1 MLMRSNPDSTA
12 RFQSSESCPFD
23 AIAATDSPRDFPRVE
38 NSHSLEGIAPV
49 STKTMLIPKR
59 WTFYRVLTAGE
70 EEIVASCQGGRS
82 QVMTNNNTNGT
93 TTTEAAANI
102 PSLPKMSG

>member
-1 MLMRSNPDSTA
+1 MGVTLK
-12 RFQSSESCPFD
+12 
-23 AIAATDSPRDFPRVE
+23 
-38 NSHSLEGIAPV
+38 LKIAPV

-59 WTFYRVLTAGE
+59 WTSYRVLTAGE
-70 EEIVASCQGGRS
+70 GPSCQGGKS
-82 QVMTNNNTNGT
+82 QIMTNNNTNGT